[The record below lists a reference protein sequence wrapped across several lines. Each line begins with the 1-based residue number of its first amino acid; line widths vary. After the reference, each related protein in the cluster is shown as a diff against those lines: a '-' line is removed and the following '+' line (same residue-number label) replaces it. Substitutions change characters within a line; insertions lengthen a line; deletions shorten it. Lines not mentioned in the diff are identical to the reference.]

1 MEQENKQ
8 NIQQE
13 DNESND
19 NMVDKVGDTNIH
31 PVSDMDE
38 ADDNAEVVPPGKLGD
53 SDESD
58 ESIDE

>member
-13 DNESND
+13 NNESND
-19 NMVDKVGDTNIH
+19 NLVDKVGNTNIH

-38 ADDNAEVVPPGKLGD
+38 ADDNAKVVAPADLGD
-53 SDESD
+53 GDEKD
-58 ESIDE
+58 EFDDK